1 MISFENVSKRYGA
14 QIVLD
19 AVGIQI
25 NPGDRVGVVGPN
37 GAGKSTLIDMIAGEV
52 APDSGRV
59 TIPRNSRIGYL
70 RQQLDN
76 ADAGRDI
83 LSYAED
89 AVPDLRRV
97 EEELDAL
104 EHAFAEGSVTDREA
118 ALERLGDLQ
127 TKFEQ
132 LGGYDLRHGAEIALS
147 GLGFTA
153 DSMHLPLNSFSGGW
167 QMRVELARA
176 LVANPDI
183 LLLDEPS
190 NYLDL
195 PAVEWLQRRLREF
208 RGTLV
213 LISHDRYLLNTL
225 STVTLEV
232 ANGFAERYRGN
243 YDSYVEE
250 RRLRY
255 EQRLSA
261 KRNNDRKREKTE
273 QFITRFRAK
282 ATKATQVKSKMK
294 MLERMETVNVPQQ
307 IVSKGTIRIPTPA
320 RSGHEVIRLENV
332 GVTYDQ
338 ERWVLQDVNLH
349 LTRGEKVALVGLNGM
364 GKTTLLRIMTGHLA
378 PSSGARVLGHKVD
391 VGYQSQEFTDTMD
404 LDRSVMETVKSVSM
418 DASEQQVRSI
428 LGSFGF
434 SGESVEKKIS
444 ILSGGEKVRVAFARL
459 LMNPPNFLLLDE
471 PTTHLD
477 IAAREAL
484 EEALRNY
491 KGTLCVVSH
500 DVEFVRHVA
509 ESIIAM
515 DPPGIRRYPGDYDY
529 YRQKVIEAEKLA
541 AGTTTTPTVQADTGT
556 VPGGAPQQSGKERR
570 RERAEQRKQQSAKV
584 SGLKKQIRQ
593 CERQIDIFEEEQAEL
608 IEQLNNADATLD
620 FAALNQRLSLIQRE
634 IASYTARWE
643 EAATELASA
652 EEA

>member
-25 NPGDRVGVVGPN
+25 NPGERVGVVGPN

-76 ADAGRDI
+76 ADASRDI

-89 AVPDLRRV
+89 AVPDLRKV
-97 EEELDAL
+97 EEKLDTL
-104 EHAFAEGSVTDREA
+104 EHAFAAGTVTDREA
-118 ALERLGDLQ
+118 ALTQLGDLQ
-127 TKFEQ
+127 TEFER

-147 GLGFTA
+147 GLGFSA
-153 DSMHLPLNSFSGGW
+153 ESMHQPLNSFSGGW

-243 YDSYVEE
+243 YDSYIEE
-250 RRLRY
+250 RRIRY

-261 KRNNDRKREKTE
+261 KRNIDRKREKTE
-273 QFITRFRAK
+273 EFITRFRAK

-294 MLERMETVNVPQQ
+294 MLERMETVNVPQ
-307 IVSKGTIRIPTPA
+307 
-320 RSGHEVIRLENV
+320 
-332 GVTYDQ
+332 
-338 ERWVLQDVNLH
+338 
-349 LTRGEKVALVGLNGM
+349 
-364 GKTTLLRIMTGHLA
+364 
-378 PSSGARVLGHKVD
+378 
-391 VGYQSQEFTDTMD
+391 
-404 LDRSVMETVKSVSM
+404 
-418 DASEQQVRSI
+418 
-428 LGSFGF
+428 
-434 SGESVEKKIS
+434 
-444 ILSGGEKVRVAFARL
+444 
-459 LMNPPNFLLLDE
+459 
-471 PTTHLD
+471 
-477 IAAREAL
+477 
-484 EEALRNY
+484 
-491 KGTLCVVSH
+491 
-500 DVEFVRHVA
+500 
-509 ESIIAM
+509 
-515 DPPGIRRYPGDYDY
+515 
-529 YRQKVIEAEKLA
+529 
-541 AGTTTTPTVQADTGT
+541 
-556 VPGGAPQQSGKERR
+556 
-570 RERAEQRKQQSAKV
+570 
-584 SGLKKQIRQ
+584 
-593 CERQIDIFEEEQAEL
+593 
-608 IEQLNNADATLD
+608 
-620 FAALNQRLSLIQRE
+620 
-634 IASYTARWE
+634 
-643 EAATELASA
+643 
-652 EEA
+652 